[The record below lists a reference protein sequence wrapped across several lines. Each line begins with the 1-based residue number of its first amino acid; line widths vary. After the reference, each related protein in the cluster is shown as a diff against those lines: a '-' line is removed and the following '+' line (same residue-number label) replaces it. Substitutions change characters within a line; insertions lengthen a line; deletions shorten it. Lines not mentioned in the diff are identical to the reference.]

1 MSSFPSDPKGN
12 KPYYLPLLILISIIS
27 HFPFVLNG
35 FGEIDATKIAVS
47 VIDIINHG
55 TDAAFSNFYFTDV
68 IPLYILYLK
77 WFMKL
82 LNYNYS
88 YLPVLMNY
96 TNAVFGTLIII
107 PAFLFIKQ
115 VFRNPTIA
123 FCSVL
128 ALIFAPAFFQSTIMG
143 FPHLIAFFFLLLSLC
158 FYLSGLDYNKSGT
171 AYFQMFL
178 SCLFLTVALLFK
190 SDCVLAA
197 GIYIGLLFIRKE
209 RNRWK
214 IASPFLI
221 IVISGVLFLLL
232 RHLILGPTSGTTM
245 SKAGM
250 SKWYHYSIVIPSAIE
265 HLFTQGKPI
274 AYATGIATFF
284 LGITALIYYSIKKRT
299 DLVIFVISWAA
310 IPTIFWF
317 FLIGNNARHNML
329 STLPV
334 LVMIVF
340 LFYEKAPRIIIIL
353 TVILI
358 LGNFYAVPASP
369 SILRPSGDLFES
381 HALLQNRMISFKSG
395 AKEIADIPDDKIAV
409 LGFFHN
415 PHVIFHILSSSPSYS
430 AFKIG
435 REDYKIQTGNKE
447 YVFIYFVLVDPA
459 DMKKEIDKVLNEY
472 PLHDHVFTSVT
483 YDLKPLKDL
492 GLKTR
497 SFDIID
503 RTAL

>member
-1 MSSFPSDPKGN
+1 MLNQLQNKSFN
-12 KPYYLPLLILISIIS
+12 LAILLIISTAI
-27 HFPFVLNG
+27 HFPFVLKG

-47 VIDIINHG
+47 VIDILNNG
-55 TDAAFSNFYFTDV
+55 SDAAFSNFYFTDV

-88 YLPVLMNY
+88 YLPILMNY

-107 PAFLFIKQ
+107 PAFILIKQ
-115 VFRNPTIA
+115 IFKNPTIA

-128 ALIFAPAFFQSTIMG
+128 ALIFTPAFFQSTIMG

-158 FYLSGLDYNKSGT
+158 CYLFGLDSNRDGT
-171 AYFQMFL
+171 AYFLMFL
-178 SCLFLTVALLFK
+178 SCLFLTIAFLFK

-197 GIYIGLLFIRKE
+197 GIYIGILFIRKE
-209 RNRWK
+209 KNKWK

-221 IVISGVLFLLL
+221 IIISGILFLLF
-232 RHLILGPTSGTTM
+232 RDLILGPTSGATM

-250 SKWYHYSIVIPSAIE
+250 SKWYNYSIVIPSAIE
-265 HLFTQGKPI
+265 HLITQGKPI
-274 AYATGIATFF
+274 AYALGIATFC
-284 LGITALIYYSIKKRT
+284 LGVIALIYYLIKKRI
-299 DLVIFVISWAA
+299 DLLIFVISWAA
-310 IPTIFWF
+310 FPTIFWF
-317 FLIGNNARHNML
+317 FLIGNNARHNMI
-329 STLPV
+329 SILPV

-340 LFYEKAPRIIIIL
+340 LFYEKAPRFVKIL

-358 LGNFYAVPASP
+358 ICNFYAVPASL
-369 SILRPSGDLFES
+369 SILRPSGNLFKS
-381 HALLQNRMISFKSG
+381 HALLQDRMIKFQSG
-395 AKEIADIPDDKIAV
+395 AKEIAGIPEDKIAV
-409 LGFFHN
+409 LGYFHN
-415 PHVIFHILSSSPSYS
+415 PHVIFHILTSTPSYK
-430 AFKIG
+430 AAKIG
-435 REDYKIQTGNKE
+435 REDYKIQTGDKE

-472 PLHDHVFTSVT
+472 PLRNHVFTSVT
-483 YDLKPLKDL
+483 YDLKPLKDM

-497 SFDIID
+497 SFDIIN